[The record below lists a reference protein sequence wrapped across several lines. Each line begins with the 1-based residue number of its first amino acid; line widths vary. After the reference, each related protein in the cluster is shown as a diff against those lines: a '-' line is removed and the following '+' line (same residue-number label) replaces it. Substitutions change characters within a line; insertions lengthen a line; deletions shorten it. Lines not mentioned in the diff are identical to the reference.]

1 MLIIAIFNYSES
13 FIYLRD
19 NSLEKQRV
27 FKSWRQ
33 GSNNTELNKIL
44 EMGRKKQNNNL
55 PSFDEL
61 IVPTVKA
68 LIKLGGSGSIEE
80 INSQVYEIAEL
91 SDEILQIPHGE
102 EGTLNEVDYRL
113 AWSRTYLKK
122 FGLLENSSRG
132 IWALINSDVDVT
144 TLNHVD
150 IVRKVRELERP
161 AQLKTKSTETKA
173 EKVED
178 ITDEVNETEGWK
190 EKLLNVLYNITP
202 AAFERLSQRLLRES
216 GFSQVEVTGKVG
228 DGGIDGKGIV
238 RVSGLLS
245 FHVIFQCKRYKGS
258 VSPSQIRDFRGA
270 MQGRADKGLVITT
283 GTFTREAIK
292 EATRDGAP
300 PIDLIDG
307 ELLCD
312 KLKELRLGVETKLTE
327 SVDIKNE
334 WFEKL

>member
-1 MLIIAIFNYSES
+1 MA
-13 FIYLRD
+13 
-19 NSLEKQRV
+19 
-27 FKSWRQ
+27 
-33 GSNNTELNKIL
+33 
-44 EMGRKKQNNNL
+44 RKKANNGL
-55 PSFDEL
+55 PTFDEL
-61 IVPTVKA
+61 LIPTVKA
-68 LIKLGGSGSIEE
+68 LQELGGSGSIEE
-80 INSQVYEIAEL
+80 INSKVYVIAEI

-102 EGTLNEVDYRL
+102 EGSLSEVDYRL

-132 IWALINSDVDVT
+132 IWALSKANIDTTKLDSIEIARSVREQEKSKQPPKTSTDKIELDVT
-144 TLNHVD
+144 EEIDNTEEWKQQL
-150 IVRKVRELERP
+150 LE
-161 AQLKTKSTETKA
+161 
-173 EKVED
+173 
-178 ITDEVNETEGWK
+178 I
-190 EKLLNVLYNITP
+190 LYNITP

-216 GFSQVEVTGKVG
+216 GFFQVEVTGKVG

-307 ELLCD
+307 EILCD
-312 KLKELRLGVETKLTE
+312 KLKELKLGVETKLTE
-327 SVDIKNE
+327 TVDIKND
-334 WFEKL
+334 WFNAL

>member
-1 MLIIAIFNYSES
+1 MA
-13 FIYLRD
+13 
-19 NSLEKQRV
+19 
-27 FKSWRQ
+27 
-33 GSNNTELNKIL
+33 
-44 EMGRKKQNNNL
+44 RKKTNNDL

-68 LIKLGGSGSIEE
+68 IQELGGSGSIEE
-80 INSQVYEIAEL
+80 INSKVYAIAEI

-102 EGTLNEVDYRL
+102 EGTVSEVDYRL

-132 IWALINSDVDVT
+132 IWALSKADIDVNKLD
-144 TLNHVD
+144 HVE
-150 IVRKVRELERP
+150 IVRTVKG
-161 AQLKTKSTETKA
+161 QDKSTLSPKIKNSS
-173 EKVED
+173 EKIEQ
-178 ITDEVNETEGWK
+178 EVTEAVDKTEEWK
-190 EKLLNVLYNITP
+190 EQLLNILYEITP
-202 AAFERLSQRLLRES
+202 AAFERLAQRILRES
-216 GFSQVEVTGKVG
+216 GFFQVEVTGKVG

-258 VSPSQIRDFRGA
+258 VTPSQIRDFRGA
-270 MQGRADKGLVITT
+270 MQGRADKGLFITT

-307 ELLCD
+307 ETLCE
-312 KLKELRLGVETKLTE
+312 KLKELRLGVETKLIE
-327 SVDIKNE
+327 SVEIRDE
-334 WFEKL
+334 WFNGL

>member
-1 MLIIAIFNYSES
+1 MA
-13 FIYLRD
+13 
-19 NSLEKQRV
+19 
-27 FKSWRQ
+27 
-33 GSNNTELNKIL
+33 
-44 EMGRKKQNNNL
+44 RKKKIGDL
-55 PSFDEL
+55 PTFDQL

-68 LIKLGGSGSIEE
+68 LISLGGSGTVSE
-80 INSQVYEIAEL
+80 INTKVYEIADIPEN
-91 SDEILQIPHGE
+91 ILQISHGE
-102 EGTLNEVDYRL
+102 EGTTSEVDYRL

-132 IWALINSDVDVT
+132 IWALSKSDINTSKLD
-144 TLNHVD
+144 HVE
-150 IVRKVRELERP
+150 IVRSVREQSKP
-161 AQLKTKSTETKA
+161 ALPKVTSSDEEEIEQEITEEVDDN
-173 EKVED
+173 EK
-178 ITDEVNETEGWK
+178 WK
-190 EKLLNVLYNITP
+190 DKLLSILYNISP
-202 AAFERLSQRLLRES
+202 SAFERLSQRILRES
-216 GFSQVEVTGKVG
+216 GFFQVEVTGKVG

-270 MQGRADKGLVITT
+270 MQGRADKGLFITT

-312 KLKELRLGVETKLTE
+312 KLKELKLGINTKLTE
-327 SVDIKNE
+327 TVELNDD
-334 WFEKL
+334 WFNNL